1 MTPEE
6 YVADSNAVIEEAEK
20 NPILVADEP
29 EDLDEVEEEDE
40 DEFDDDEEDEE
51 DDEEDVEGD

>member
-6 YVADSNAVIEEAEK
+6 YVADSIAVIDEAER

-40 DEFDDDEEDEE
+40 DEFDDDDEED